1 MNLIPNDIPFAY
13 RERQLQ
19 SILAPVFNDLT
30 QGCYKMELFVLRND
44 KKLRKKDDMHGWVDY
59 WCGYRNTD
67 IFIELK
73 HGYIS
78 ERSGQ
83 IKKDVQNKWEE
94 AQRQINT
101 IKEEVNNYS
110 LIGKNG
116 AVRIALMAMPIFKT
130 VNGEEDYNAGVNHD
144 ELIKIQEN
152 VVMQLNPAPNWSGMW
167 ILHDDL
173 DNIMEFSNATEAYS
187 GIIFAAYVE

>member
-1 MNLIPNDIPFAY
+1 
-13 RERQLQ
+13 
-19 SILAPVFNDLT
+19 
-30 QGCYKMELFVLRND
+30 MELFVLRND